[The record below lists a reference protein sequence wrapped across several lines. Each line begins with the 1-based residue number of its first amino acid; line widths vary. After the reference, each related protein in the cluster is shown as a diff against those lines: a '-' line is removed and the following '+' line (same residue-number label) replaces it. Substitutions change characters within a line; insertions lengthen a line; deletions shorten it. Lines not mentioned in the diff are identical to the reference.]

1 MRGDN
6 MAKQNERIQNV
17 VHMLSSIGV
26 KVKKNKITIGYYAI
40 TTQCKT
46 CNRETEIAF

>member
-6 MAKQNERIQNV
+6 MAKQNERIQKV

-26 KVKKNKITIGYYAI
+26 KVKKTKSRLDIMRSLPNAKPA
-40 TTQCKT
+40 
-46 CNRETEIAF
+46 TEKLK

>member
-6 MAKQNERIQNV
+6 MEKQNERIQNV

-26 KVKKNKITIGYYAI
+26 KVKKTKSRLDIMRSLTNAKPA
-40 TTQCKT
+40 
-46 CNRETEIAF
+46 TEKLK